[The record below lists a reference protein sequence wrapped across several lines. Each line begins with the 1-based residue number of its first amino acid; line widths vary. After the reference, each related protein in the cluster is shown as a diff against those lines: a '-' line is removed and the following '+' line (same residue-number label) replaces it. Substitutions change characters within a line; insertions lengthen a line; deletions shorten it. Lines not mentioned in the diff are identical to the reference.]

1 MAMKLFS
8 FYRGSDMRMAGIAF
22 LAVLFS
28 VTTTYAGFEWV
39 PGQPAPVVAVES
51 APSPAP
57 VPPAQELLMQEP
69 QPLNPLPYEPTPMPD
84 SGPVI
89 KVKSMGASSESA
101 PISQSAQQRV
111 ILPDDA
117 PETARS
123 SLAINPF
130 PQGKPAAVAPAP
142 EIVVPPTVTANE
154 QQSAEQA
161 VVGFGT
167 DMPLALALQQIAPPG
182 YAFSFGE
189 SVNPGAKVSW
199 TGGKPWIEVMNEMIA
214 PLGLQA
220 SVRGKVIFVH
230 NERHSAVA
238 PSENLIEPSAGGQG
252 MADPTVLLPED
263 MVDGMRRQNVQDPG
277 IQGKV
282 QPQETIAALDKRA
295 LESVNDIREPQ
306 SQEQVWEA
314 EAGDSLKQTLQKWGK
329 TGNFN
334 IDWQAMHDFTVQSDI
349 LVAGQINKALKT
361 LVTDGLN
368 ATEKP
373 TFTFVKNQDEAQNS
387 TLIIQDPQ
395 NTSL

>member
-1 MAMKLFS
+1 
-8 FYRGSDMRMAGIAF
+8 
-22 LAVLFS
+22 
-28 VTTTYAGFEWV
+28 
-39 PGQPAPVVAVES
+39 
-51 APSPAP
+51 
-57 VPPAQELLMQEP
+57 
-69 QPLNPLPYEPTPMPD
+69 
-84 SGPVI
+84 
-89 KVKSMGASSESA
+89 
-101 PISQSAQQRV
+101 
-111 ILPDDA
+111 
-117 PETARS
+117 
-123 SLAINPF
+123 
-130 PQGKPAAVAPAP
+130 
-142 EIVVPPTVTANE
+142 
-154 QQSAEQA
+154 
-161 VVGFGT
+161 
-167 DMPLALALQQIAPPG
+167 
-182 YAFSFGE
+182 
-189 SVNPGAKVSW
+189 
-199 TGGKPWIEVMNEMIA
+199 
-214 PLGLQA
+214 
-220 SVRGKVIFVH
+220 
-230 NERHSAVA
+230 
-238 PSENLIEPSAGGQG
+238 

-295 LESVNDIREPQ
+295 MESVNDIREPQ